1 MNSLSPVESFTR
13 FTCFSSIIFAD
24 INWLTGSCL
33 IVSNPSIT
41 FADTLV
47 SGACFV
53 RAGLV
58 GGTVFTGPPAND
70 LLLLIYH
77 WPRWRWGEVCGVE
90 VDS

>member
-33 IVSNPSIT
+33 IVSNPPIT

-47 SGACFV
+47 NGACFV
-53 RAGLV
+53 GAGLWWDRVHRSTSKRSTIVDISLAAFDV
-58 GGTVFTGPPAND
+58 G
-70 LLLLIYH
+70 
-77 WPRWRWGEVCGVE
+77 
-90 VDS
+90 

>member
-13 FTCFSSIIFAD
+13 FICFNSIIFAD
-24 INWLTGSCL
+24 INLLTGSCL

-47 SGACFV
+47 NGACFV
-53 RAGLV
+53 GAGLV

-77 WPRWRWGEVCGVE
+77 WPHLMLGDV
-90 VDS
+90 